1 MSMRSQRKHEKEFKF
16 NAVNPCQESRET
28 QEESAKNLGIPKA
41 TLYTWIKE
49 YQKNREKSFQGSGT
63 IKPCNEELY
72 LLRKELADV
81 KQERDILKKA
91 VAIFSKAKN

>member
-1 MSMRSQRKHEKEFKF
+1 MTNQRKYEKEFKL
-16 NAVNPCQESRET
+16 NAIKLCQESGKP
-28 QEESAKNLGIPKA
+28 QEEIAKNLGIPKS

-49 YQKNREKSFQGSGT
+49 YQKNGEKGFQGSG
-63 IKPCNEELY
+63 IVKPCNEELY